1 MGSTKPDTV
10 TKETS
15 LGIKGLSHASSVSRM
30 LANDI
35 CSPGESQ
42 IYGKYI
48 SNGKGICKYSSGNS
62 ELRARLMNGKT
73 VKMLLNCSW
82 LTASENNLK

>member
-35 CSPGESQ
+35 CSQGKVRFMVN
-42 IYGKYI
+42 IYQME
-48 SNGKGICKYSSGNS
+48 KGYANIQVVILSSEQG
-62 ELRARLMNGKT
+62 
-73 VKMLLNCSW
+73 
-82 LTASENNLK
+82 